1 MHNTAFGDAK
11 HWNLISL
18 GYKIIWFFFQDV
30 KSVLPTY
37 CDISPSSHLQEEAT
51 PLDPSPDTPPSPV
64 KLPSPEDALSLITE
78 NGFGFSPR
86 SEKGVLSGSTL
97 LSEPEE
103 SFPSESQDTSHEGTP
118 SEKENLPSAILEPE
132 NSPTWHRK
140 FTKDTPEG
148 LGKRSRKR
156 KRFAD
161 EEPESTGKKR
171 PVNGQ
176 FGISPSIPKSKSNR
190 VIKGSQESISEI
202 PSKSSILSQKKSK
215 RNFESSSPANL
226 VPSSHSS
233 PELVKPLVESS
244 KPSSPSPTEVLEL
257 PSNNNR
263 DQTSSSSYPYLKF
276 DLSLPVDQLLKNM
289 VEGFNIPGP
298 AKPILVRAPK
308 LPSGWTKRV
317 SVRTNVLTSGKW
329 EVVIF
334 SPQGKSFKSKQVKF
348 RILCIYAA
356 SPFFVVMLIL
366 II

>member
-1 MHNTAFGDAK
+1 MKEKENSEDRGFWGWETLKFYIIRIR
-11 HWNLISL
+11 LQ
-18 GYKIIWFFFQDV
+18 IIWFFFQDI

-37 CDISPSSHLQEEAT
+37 CDISPSSQLQEEAT
-51 PLDPSPDTPPSPV
+51 PLGPSPDTSSSPV
-64 KLPSPEDALSLITE
+64 KLPSSEDALSLITE

-118 SEKENLPSAILEPE
+118 SEKENLPSALLEPE

-140 FTKDTPEG
+140 ITKDSPEG

-176 FGISPSIPKSKSNR
+176 FGISPSIPSK
-190 VIKGSQESISEI
+190 I

-244 KPSSPSPTEVLEL
+244 KPLSPSPTEVLEL

-334 SPQGKSFKSKQVKF
+334 SPQGKSFKSKQVNLEF
-348 RILCIYAA
+348 FLSSFLCSVAIICCIRRIFIH
-356 SPFFVVMLIL
+356 I
-366 II
+366 